1 MVLYFVPV
9 GQTEGVQLIDPQR
22 SARRWSCTERELRV
36 WSPRTWYH
44 VAPCNLGW
52 GGESSTAFRG
62 RMLNQSVSS
71 TFTRIINCDSNIW
84 EDPIWNE
91 VDCEHE
97 PCRSVLETLL
107 QKKISTLEVGFH
119 LKGTCRSQDRAKFK
133 TVRQSANS

>member
-1 MVLYFVPV
+1 M
-9 GQTEGVQLIDPQR
+9 
-22 SARRWSCTERELRV
+22 
-36 WSPRTWYH
+36 
-44 VAPCNLGW
+44 VAPHVVPCGPMQFGV
-52 GGESSTAFRG
+52 GGGVVYRISG
-62 RMLNQSVSS
+62 LMLNQSVSS
-71 TFTRIINCDSNIW
+71 TFTRIIKLQDSNIW